1 MIKKLLK
8 LFWRA
13 GVDEIKPPMRQ
24 LMTEDEFS
32 KNSLISDE
40 GDYDDMSQLI
50 DKFGKSL
57 EEEEVDSVFNNLKG
71 NQRNQDISMKK
82 LMFLLCFLSSY
93 SLSSFSFED
102 QLENTI
108 NTDDSRLRKVEEIQ
122 RKKCKRT
129 FPNYGNK
136 LRKKWV
142 SCKKDK

>member
-50 DKFGKSL
+50 NEFGEGL

-71 NQRNQDISMKK
+71 N
-82 LMFLLCFLSSY
+82 
-93 SLSSFSFED
+93 
-102 QLENTI
+102 
-108 NTDDSRLRKVEEIQ
+108 
-122 RKKCKRT
+122 
-129 FPNYGNK
+129 
-136 LRKKWV
+136 
-142 SCKKDK
+142 

>member
-57 EEEEVDSVFNNLKG
+57 EEEEVDSVFDNLK
-71 NQRNQDISMKK
+71 
-82 LMFLLCFLSSY
+82 
-93 SLSSFSFED
+93 
-102 QLENTI
+102 ENKQ
-108 NTDDSRLRKVEEIQ
+108 N
-122 RKKCKRT
+122 
-129 FPNYGNK
+129 
-136 LRKKWV
+136 
-142 SCKKDK
+142 

>member
-1 MIKKLLK
+1 VIKKLLK

-57 EEEEVDSVFNNLKG
+57 EEEEVDSVFDKLK
-71 NQRNQDISMKK
+71 
-82 LMFLLCFLSSY
+82 
-93 SLSSFSFED
+93 
-102 QLENTI
+102 ENKQ
-108 NTDDSRLRKVEEIQ
+108 N
-122 RKKCKRT
+122 
-129 FPNYGNK
+129 
-136 LRKKWV
+136 
-142 SCKKDK
+142 